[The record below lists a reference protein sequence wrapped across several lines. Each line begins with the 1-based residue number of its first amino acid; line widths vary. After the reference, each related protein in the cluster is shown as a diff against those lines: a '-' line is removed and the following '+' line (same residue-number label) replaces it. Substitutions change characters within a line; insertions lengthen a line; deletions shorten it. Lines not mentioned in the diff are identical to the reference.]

1 MIKLKNIGNLV
12 TYNSISGLMDTLK
25 DVEIIIDNEFILEI
39 GKELRNIDSVIDCN
53 NKLVTPGFVD
63 PHTHPVFLNSR
74 EDEFHLRLE
83 GSTYE
88 KIAASGGGIRSSIF
102 DLRNADISDIISKLK
117 SRMDRFLSFGTTTVE
132 CKSGY
137 GLNTESELKSLKAI
151 KEVNDSHPIEMI
163 PTFMGAHAFPH
174 EYENNHEGYV
184 KLICNEMI
192 PEIAKQ
198 GIAVFNDVFCEKGY
212 FSQEQS
218 RKILNVGKKYGLIPR
233 VHADEFQNSKSAEIA
248 GEIKSISADHL
259 MMVSEEGIKSL
270 YENNVIATL
279 LPGTT
284 FFLGQSNY
292 APYTKLKEAGVEIA
306 LATDF
311 NPGSCNI
318 QSMPFIISLAC
329 LYLKMNILDA
339 VKACTY
345 TSAKSLMLE
354 DTIGSIEEGKK
365 ADLIIWDINKIE
377 EVSYSVDFNP
387 ISSVIKNGTE
397 VFTA

>member
-1 MIKLKNIGNLV
+1 MIKLENIGNLV

-151 KEVNDSHPIEMI
+151 KEVNDSHTIDMI

-174 EYENNHEGYV
+174 EYEKNHEGYV

-192 PEIAKQ
+192 PEVAKQ

-212 FSQEQS
+212 FSQEQA

-233 VHADEFQNSKSAEIA
+233 IHADEFQNSKSAEIA

-365 ADLIIWDINKIE
+365 ADLIIWDVNKIE

>member
-1 MIKLKNIGNLV
+1 
-12 TYNSISGLMDTLK
+12 
-25 DVEIIIDNEFILEI
+25 
-39 GKELRNIDSVIDCN
+39 
-53 NKLVTPGFVD
+53 
-63 PHTHPVFLNSR
+63 
-74 EDEFHLRLE
+74 
-83 GSTYE
+83 
-88 KIAASGGGIRSSIF
+88 
-102 DLRNADISDIISKLK
+102 
-117 SRMDRFLSFGTTTVE
+117 MDRFLSFGTTTVE

-137 GLNTESELKSLKAI
+137 GLNTDSELKSLKAI

-192 PEIAKQ
+192 PEVAKQ

-212 FSQEQS
+212 FSQEQA

-233 VHADEFQNSKSAEIA
+233 IHADEFQNSKSAEIA